1 MTNFKQN
8 HAVFQRGQIIFFPS
22 NGAPWDAVIQLVSPK
37 FTHVGIITSE
47 DKMIDANFFRGVKED
62 KFKAYKG
69 CCVYSIK
76 SATEEDIE
84 KIISK
89 AHSLH
94 GKTYDIYGAI
104 IAGIM
109 RRLGMA
115 KFAPGKNDMVHCSE
129 LVTECLRER
138 RSLYPNVSS
147 ENILPDD
154 LIRWSG
160 LKFEFTVK

>member
-1 MTNFKQN
+1 MTNSNYTFK
-8 HAVFQRGQIIFFPS
+8 RGQLIFFPS
-22 NGAPWDAVIQLVSPK
+22 NGAPWDKVIQIVSPN
-37 FTHVGIITSE
+37 FTHVGIITSS

-62 KFKAYKG
+62 VFKAYKG
-69 CCVYSIK
+69 CKVYSIK
-76 SATEEDIE
+76 SASEEDIE
-84 KIISK
+84 KIIKK
-89 AHSLH
+89 AHSLN
-94 GKTYDIYGAI
+94 GKTYDMFGAI

-115 KFAPGKNDMVHCSE
+115 KFAVEKDDMVHCSE

-160 LKFEFTVK
+160 LQFEFEIK